1 MITEEKEKSDIG
13 FQTRKKEYPVKLI
26 DNKFIPSKQ
35 IKDEKVKKEIENFK
49 FFLTIWQF

>member
-1 MITEEKEKSDIG
+1 MITEVKEKKSDIG

-35 IKDEKVKKEIENFK
+35 IKDEKIKKK
-49 FFLTIWQF
+49 

>member
-1 MITEEKEKSDIG
+1 MITEVKEKSDIG

-35 IKDEKVKKEIENFK
+35 IKDEKIKRNRK
-49 FFLTIWQF
+49 L